1 LTASQ
6 LDGSAAIALP
16 VAAKSVAAS
25 KLRVL
30 NLISIEIYLFSYD
43 ENK

>member
-1 LTASQ
+1 
-6 LDGSAAIALP
+6 P
-16 VAAKSVAAS
+16 VTVKSVATS

-43 ENK
+43 ENN